1 MVKNTKSSQSFGK
14 LCTPAK
20 IYFAIAVIAVIIG
33 LTKKVP
39 YGVLGMK
46 IVFAFIWTYILGW
59 LCKNG
64 HAGISWVLVLLP
76 YIVMILA
83 VLRIANITQHKA
95 IFKTVGL
102 QGAYGE
108 EPYRGMGGMLE
119 GMSMPKINFG
129 KKK

>member
-1 MVKNTKSSQSFGK
+1 MVKNSKSSQSFSK

-20 IYFAIAVIAVIIG
+20 IYFAIAVISVIIG
-33 LTKKVP
+33 LTKHVP
-39 YGVLGMK
+39 YGILGMK

-64 HAGISWVLVLLP
+64 HSTISWVLVLLP

-95 IFKTVGL
+95 IFKSVGL

-108 EPYRGMGGMLE
+108 EPYSGMKKMRQGF
-119 GMSMPKINFG
+119 SMPSINFG